1 MVTRNPQDFL
11 SALPASG
18 KLLALDMGG
27 KRVGVATCDSGR
39 RLATVRGVWPR
50 PWGELKV
57 KILAEKTAGCSG
69 VVLGFPLN
77 MDGSVGPT
85 ATAVTSVADLI
96 EKELG
101 LPVLLWDERLT
112 SRQVESAYF
121 EQRQGRQTRNSK
133 KDSVGSI
140 DAGAAAVILQ
150 GVLDALHA

>member
-1 MVTRNPQDFL
+1 MVLRNPQEFL

-18 KLLALDMGG
+18 KLVGLDLGE
-27 KRVGVATCDSGR
+27 KRVGVALCDSNR

-50 PWGELKV
+50 PWAELKAR
-57 KILAEKTAGCSG
+57 IAAEKTAGCVG
-69 VVLGFPLN
+69 VVLGYALN

-85 ATAVTSVADLI
+85 ATAASSVADLI

-112 SRQVESAYF
+112 SRQVEHAYF
-121 EQRQGRQTRNSK
+121 EQREGRQTRGSK
-133 KDSVGSI
+133 RDSVGHV

-150 GVLDALHA
+150 GVLDALR